1 MEKKL
6 SMATT
11 DEEKKQLRMQMMGV
25 KQASVADAFSS
36 YSMQKSVMYS
46 QMQAVAMP
54 RYTMAYSMPMMSG
67 YGGIAYGGYG
77 GGYAAYGGMYGGGYG
92 GYGGYAG
99 YGGYQ
104 QYGGGYQYGGYGAA
118 YA

>member
-6 SMATT
+6 SMATN

-46 QMQAVAMP
+46 
-54 RYTMAYSMPMMSG
+54 
-67 YGGIAYGGYG
+67 
-77 GGYAAYGGMYGGGYG
+77 
-92 GYGGYAG
+92 
-99 YGGYQ
+99 
-104 QYGGGYQYGGYGAA
+104 
-118 YA
+118 